1 MSFQNEI
8 EPAEVTIEAIS
19 FRGNLITNF
28 TQKSLC
34 LNDLK
39 HHMVPSSLDFG
50 EGNLDCRFFCH
61 LYMQLRLE
69 TPIKVRFNSKCRQ
82 NLGSLKAN
90 SPNKDMIEF
99 FSDYERNEMID
110 FNEGMCQSNEYYS
123 CKSTNP
129 STTTPEITTKSEVKS
144 SEPLTTTSKPT
155 IITESE
161 STESITEFT
170 NAINATINQTE
181 SESTSENMTTVTVK
195 NQTVISNTKW
205 QNIWK
210 TTPVSNSELTTN
222 NSINHLK
229 MLLFYFFLIFTI
241 ITFVIYV
248 ASMFLPITKR
258 PKRLIN
264 NYIF

>member
-1 MSFQNEI
+1 M

-19 FRGNLITNF
+19 LRGNLITNF

-39 HHMVPSSLDFG
+39 HHMVPSKLDFG
-50 EGNLDCRFFCH
+50 EGTLDCRFFCH
-61 LYMQLRLE
+61 LYMQLKLE
-69 TPIKVRFNSKCRQ
+69 RPIQVRFNSKCRQ

-144 SEPLTTTSKPT
+144 SEPLTTATKPT

-161 STESITEFT
+161 TTKSITTFT
-170 NAINATINQTE
+170 NATNATIEQTE
-181 SESTSENMTTVTVK
+181 SETTSEKMTTVTVK
-195 NQTVISNTKW
+195 NQTDISNNTKW
-205 QNIWK
+205 LKNWK
-210 TTPVSNSELTTN
+210 ITPVSNSEY
-222 NSINHLK
+222 NSINQLK
-229 MLLFYFFLIFTI
+229 MLLFYFF
-241 ITFVIYV
+241 IYLQ
-248 ASMFLPITKR
+248 F
-258 PKRLIN
+258 
-264 NYIF
+264 